1 MLEPDNCVFFFFT
14 YCYLPVEIGAASDCV
29 VPKVFL
35 GLLIAKVFQGV
46 SPQQVTHGPKCWG
59 LLEPVQL
66 GHTHTHERIDPQ
78 NPLSLSFKKRR
89 KETKQTTSSVFK

>member
-1 MLEPDNCVFFFFT
+1 MFFFFFFFT
-14 YCYLPVEIGAASDCV
+14 YCLLPVEIGAASDCV

-66 GHTHTHERIDPQ
+66 GHTHTHTRENRPTK
-78 NPLSLSFKKRR
+78 SFVILIQKKT
-89 KETKQTTSSVFK
+89 EGDQTNHKQCF